1 MEPILDWGVKV
12 VLWLQ
17 QSSPFLDL
25 PFKILT
31 FMGNEGFFILVLP
44 FIYWCVDRRTGVRL
58 SILFLFSAYVNSA
71 AKVFASQPRP
81 FQYDNGVKQIVSAG
95 GGGFPSGHTQ
105 GTLVFWGYLALRFRR
120 PLLWVIA
127 GLLIILIPLSRLY
140 LGVHFPTDLV
150 GGYLIGAILL
160 LVYLWFE
167 PKVAQWFVKKGVSW
181 QICAALVVP
190 SLMIFFCPGEG
201 KYGIGSAA
209 TLMGMGMGFIFERLW
224 VGFECHVLWR
234 KRILCFLLGMGVLL
248 LLRLG
253 LRACLSGLEPESL
266 FRFIRYAL
274 MGLWCGFGA
283 PWTFLELGMID
294 RKEGEERGQA
304 NMG

>member
-1 MEPILDWGVKV
+1 METILDWGIGI

-17 QSSPFLDL
+17 KSSPSLDL
-25 PFKILT
+25 PFKIIT
-31 FMGNEGFFILVLP
+31 FMGNEGFFILILP

-58 SILFLFSAYVNSA
+58 SILFLFSAYINSA

-81 FQYDNGVKQIVSAG
+81 FQYDNRVKQIVNAS

-105 GTLVFWGYLALRFRR
+105 GTLVFWGYLASCFKR
-120 PLLWVIA
+120 PVLWVIA

-140 LGVHFPTDLV
+140 LGVHFPTDLL

-160 LVYLWFE
+160 LLYLWLE
-167 PKVAQWFVKKGVSW
+167 PRVEAWLIKKGNIW
-181 QICAALVVP
+181 KICAALVVP

-209 TLMGMGMGFIFERLW
+209 TMMGMGIGFIFERLW
-224 VGFECHVLWR
+224 VGFECPRFWR
-234 KRILCFLLGMGVLL
+234 KRILCFLLGMGVLF

-253 LRACLSGLEPESL
+253 LYACLSGLEPESF
-266 FRFIRYAL
+266 FRFVSYSL

-283 PWTFLELGMID
+283 PWTFLKLGMID
-294 RKEGEERGQA
+294 KKQVATEGKGFL
-304 NMG
+304 

>member
-1 MEPILDWGVKV
+1 METILDWGIKV

-17 QSSPFLDL
+17 QASPSLDL
-25 PFKILT
+25 PFKFIT
-31 FMGNEGFFILVLP
+31 FMGNEEFFIFVLP

-58 SILFLFSAYVNSA
+58 SILFLFSAYINSA

-81 FQYDNGVKQIVSAG
+81 FQYDSRVKEIVGAG

-120 PLLWVIA
+120 PFLWVIA
-127 GLLIILIPLSRLY
+127 GLLLILIPLSRLY
-140 LGVHFPTDLV
+140 LGVHFPTDLL

-160 LVYLWFE
+160 LLYLWFE
-167 PKVAQWFVKKGVSW
+167 PRVETWLVRKGIIW

-209 TLMGMGMGFIFERLW
+209 TLMGMGMGFILERLW
-224 VGFECHVLWR
+224 VGFECQRFWR

-248 LLRLG
+248 LLRSG
-253 LRACLSGLEPESL
+253 LRACLSGLEPESF
-266 FRFIRYAL
+266 FRFVRYAL

-283 PWTFLELGMID
+283 PWTFLKLGIIG
-294 RKEGEERGQA
+294 KKQGATEGRGSP
-304 NMG
+304 